1 MEKCPVLQ
9 YTLHGVNSFS
19 FKVLKYTL
27 IYVHAKEMIKAVAG
41 SILSIQLQYHAYLS
55 RLSSAVSK
63 DKLSFLLFYIF
74 PSMFSLYTSYSYFI
88 FSNLGIDCLPRFLMN
103 IISIFVPLCLAL
115 PLSLFIS
122 LRMKDGVEL
131 SRDGK
136 YRFKKDGRKHW
147 LIINE
152 ATTEDIG
159 TYHVYTS
166 GGESKGEL
174 DVEGTCFE

>member
-1 MEKCPVLQ
+1 MS
-9 YTLHGVNSFS
+9 HF
-19 FKVLKYTL
+19 
-27 IYVHAKEMIKAVAG
+27 VHPCFLCTHPN
-41 SILSIQLQYHAYLS
+41 LSH
-55 RLSSAVSK
+55 
-63 DKLSFLLFYIF
+63 
-74 PSMFSLYTSYSYFI
+74 FI
-88 FSNLGIDCLPRFLMN
+88 FSHLGIDCLPQILLMN
-103 IISIFVPLCLAL
+103 IISIFASLCLAL

-136 YRFKKDGRKHW
+136 YRFKKDGTKHW

-159 TYHVYTS
+159 TYYVYTS

-174 DVEGTCFE
+174 DVEGTSFERVKTLPSQPFPRLADISVFIFSMNCLMAPFSLL

>member
-1 MEKCPVLQ
+1 M
-9 YTLHGVNSFS
+9 
-19 FKVLKYTL
+19 
-27 IYVHAKEMIKAVAG
+27 
-41 SILSIQLQYHAYLS
+41 
-55 RLSSAVSK
+55 
-63 DKLSFLLFYIF
+63 LSFLLSPFCHVLFLSFFAPFYTVAI
-74 PSMFSLYTSYSYFI
+74 LSYFVV
-88 FSNLGIDCLPRFLMN
+88 SCPAIDLLVLLFLIN
-103 IISIFVPLCLAL
+103 IIFNLHFCLAL

-136 YRFKKDGRKHW
+136 YRFKKDGTKHW

-159 TYHVYTS
+159 MYHVFTS

-174 DVEGTCFE
+174 EVEGTSSK